1 MSNITFVKSIYNKRG
16 VYVLDFDAYKQVFAE
31 GSQLQISDTVR
42 KSIKESRATLV
53 FKNTQLKVY
62 GYLLE
67 RRDKHKN
74 LQLCWVLTPINSE
87 VEKINNSHKIF
98 TLSDDK
104 VINIDKFGDR
114 LLDDPESPVNKFK
127 YEVIYRQTPFG
138 VLETERRFREYLEGK
153 NSLTEEEKENS
164 IETEKAETPV
174 EKESAPVEKTE
185 ASVEKESAPVEKAE
199 SIKVEKTETPVEKA
213 ETPVEKAESI
223 KVEKTEAPVEKD
235 RQEDTNK
242 TAGQNC
248 LDMQQVVDKVFSNKM
263 NELLNKELVLK
274 EKEKE
279 IDSLKDTLTKR
290 LDGLDNVIKMTNGIE
305 ADAKIIGVT
314 HIDKFNEEEVID
326 DIDSSDIAYET
337 ALKLMDFGDIITIPL
352 KVFSKYTMYAKKAIE
367 SNREYT
373 IYRILA
379 IVKFDSKANREM
391 LALCSFDET
400 VGKVRIQVARKYM
413 NKAVSE
419 QDIVEYYD
427 TYVRG

>member
-138 VLETERRFREYLEGK
+138 VLETEKRFREYLEGK

-164 IETEKAETPV
+164 IETEKTETPV
-174 EKESAPVEKTE
+174 EKAE
-185 ASVEKESAPVEKAE
+185 APVEKAE
-199 SIKVEKTETPVEKA
+199 SIE
-213 ETPVEKAESI
+213 
-223 KVEKTEAPVEKD
+223 VEKTEAPVEKESSASTEKD
-235 RQEDTNK
+235 TQEDVNK
-242 TAGQNC
+242 TAAQNC
-248 LDMQQVVDKVFSNKM
+248 LDMQQVVDKVFSDKM

-352 KVFSKYTMYAKKAIE
+352 KVFRKYTMYAKKAIE

-379 IVKFDSKANREM
+379 VVKFDSKANREM

>member
-114 LLDDPESPVNKFK
+114 LLDDPESPVNKFR

-138 VLETERRFREYLEGK
+138 VLETEKRFREYLEGK
-153 NSLTEEEKENS
+153 NSLAEEEKENS

-174 EKESAPVEKTE
+174 EK
-185 ASVEKESAPVEKAE
+185 
-199 SIKVEKTETPVEKA
+199 A

-223 KVEKTEAPVEKD
+223 EVEKTEAPVEKESSASTKKD

-352 KVFSKYTMYAKKAIE
+352 KVFRKYTMYAKKAIE

>member
-104 VINIDKFGDR
+104 IINIDKFGDR

-138 VLETERRFREYLEGK
+138 VLETEKRFREYLEGK

-164 IETEKAETPV
+164 IETEKA
-174 EKESAPVEKTE
+174 K
-185 ASVEKESAPVEKAE
+185 
-199 SIKVEKTETPVEKA
+199 TPVEKA

-223 KVEKTEAPVEKD
+223 EVEKTEAPVEKESSASTEKD

-242 TAGQNC
+242 TAGQNS
-248 LDMQQVVDKVFSNKM
+248 LDMQQVVDKVFSDKM

-352 KVFSKYTMYAKKAIE
+352 KVFRKYTMYAKKAIE

>member
-114 LLDDPESPVNKFK
+114 LLDDPESPVNKFR

-138 VLETERRFREYLEGK
+138 VLETEKRFREYLEGK

-164 IETEKAETPV
+164 IETEKAE
-174 EKESAPVEKTE
+174 
-185 ASVEKESAPVEKAE
+185 APVEKAE
-199 SIKVEKTETPVEKA
+199 TPVEKAEAPVEKA

-223 KVEKTEAPVEKD
+223 EVEKTEAPVEKESSASTEKD
-235 RQEDTNK
+235 RQEDVNK
-242 TAGQNC
+242 TAAQNC

-352 KVFSKYTMYAKKAIE
+352 KVFRKYTMYAKKAIE

-427 TYVRG
+427 IYVRG

>member
-16 VYVLDFDAYKQVFAE
+16 VYVLDFDTYKQVFAE

-138 VLETERRFREYLEGK
+138 VLETEKRFREYLEGK

-164 IETEKAETPV
+164 IETEKA
-174 EKESAPVEKTE
+174 K
-185 ASVEKESAPVEKAE
+185 
-199 SIKVEKTETPVEKA
+199 TPVEKA

-223 KVEKTEAPVEKD
+223 EVEKTEAPVEKESPASTEKD
-235 RQEDTNK
+235 KQEDTSR
-242 TAGQNC
+242 TAGQNS
-248 LDMQQVVDKVFSNKM
+248 LDMQQVVDKVFSDKM

-352 KVFSKYTMYAKKAIE
+352 KVFRKYTMYAKKAIE

>member
-16 VYVLDFDAYKQVFAE
+16 VYVLDFDGYKQVFAE

-138 VLETERRFREYLEGK
+138 VLETEKRFREYLEGK

-174 EKESAPVEKTE
+174 EK
-185 ASVEKESAPVEKAE
+185 AE
-199 SIKVEKTETPVEKA
+199 SIE
-213 ETPVEKAESI
+213 
-223 KVEKTEAPVEKD
+223 VEKTEAPVEKESAPVKKEISTEEEESSASTEKD
-235 RQEDTNK
+235 MQEDVNK
-242 TAGQNC
+242 TAAQNC
-248 LDMQQVVDKVFSNKM
+248 LDMQQVVDKVFSDKI

-352 KVFSKYTMYAKKAIE
+352 KVFRKYTMYAKKAIE

-419 QDIVEYYD
+419 QDIFEYYD

>member
-87 VEKINNSHKIF
+87 IEKINNSHKIF

-138 VLETERRFREYLEGK
+138 VLETEKRFREYLEGK

-174 EKESAPVEKTE
+174 EKESVPVKKESVPVKKEISTE
-185 ASVEKESAPVEKAE
+185 EKESSA
-199 SIKVEKTETPVEKA
+199 ST
-213 ETPVEKAESI
+213 
-223 KVEKTEAPVEKD
+223 EKD
-235 RQEDTNK
+235 MQEDVNK
-242 TAGQNC
+242 TAAQNC

-352 KVFSKYTMYAKKAIE
+352 KVFRKYTMYAKKAIE

>member
-138 VLETERRFREYLEGK
+138 VLETEKRFREYLEGK

-174 EKESAPVEKTE
+174 EK
-185 ASVEKESAPVEKAE
+185 
-199 SIKVEKTETPVEKA
+199 A

-223 KVEKTEAPVEKD
+223 EVEKTEAPVEKESSASTEKD

-242 TAGQNC
+242 TAGQNS

-352 KVFSKYTMYAKKAIE
+352 KVFRKYTMYAKKAIE

>member
-1 MSNITFVKSIYNKRG
+1 MSNITFVKSNYNKRG
-16 VYVLDFDAYKQVFAE
+16 VYVLDFDEYKQVFAE

-67 RRDKHKN
+67 KRDKHKN

-87 VEKINNSHKIF
+87 VEKVNNSHKIF
-98 TLSDDK
+98 TLPGDK
-104 VINIDKFGDR
+104 VIDIDKFGDR
-114 LLDDPESPVNKFK
+114 LLDDPESPVNKLK
-127 YEVIYRQTPFG
+127 YEIIYRQTPFG
-138 VLETERRFREYLEGK
+138 VLETENRFRGYLRGE
-153 NSLTEEEKENS
+153 NSLTEEDES
-164 IETEKAETPV
+164 ETPV
-174 EKESAPVEKTE
+174 EKER
-185 ASVEKESAPVEKAE
+185 
-199 SIKVEKTETPVEKA
+199 IKVEKTETPVEK
-213 ETPVEKAESI
+213 
-223 KVEKTEAPVEKD
+223 EKTSVKEEISTESKESTASTEREVH
-235 RQEDTNK
+235 EDTNVEAAQK
-242 TAGQNC
+242 HVDAILNAP
-248 LDMQQVVDKVFSNKM
+248 MQQTVDKIFSEKM
-263 NELLNKELVLK
+263 DELLNRELALR

-279 IDSLKDTLTKR
+279 LDSLKDKLANR

-352 KVFSKYTMYAKKAIE
+352 KVFKKYTMYAKKAIE
-367 SNREYT
+367 SNRDYT

-379 IVKFDSKANREM
+379 VVKFDSKANREM
-391 LALCSFDET
+391 LALCNFDET

-427 TYVRG
+427 TYIRG

>member
-1 MSNITFVKSIYNKRG
+1 MSNITFVKSNYNKRG
-16 VYVLDFDAYKQVFAE
+16 VYVLDFDEYKQVFAE

-67 RRDKHKN
+67 KRDKHKN

-87 VEKINNSHKIF
+87 VEKVNNSHKIF
-98 TLSDDK
+98 TLPGDK
-104 VINIDKFGDR
+104 VIDIDKFGDR

-127 YEVIYRQTPFG
+127 YEIIYRQTPFG
-138 VLETERRFREYLEGK
+138 VLETENRFRGYLRGE
-153 NSLTEEEKENS
+153 NDLTEEDESETPVIKKENIKVEKEN
-164 IETEKAETPV
+164 IEVKND
-174 EKESAPVEKTE
+174 TE
-185 ASVEKESAPVEKAE
+185 A
-199 SIKVEKTETPVEKA
+199 EKTETPVEKENA
-213 ETPVEKAESI
+213 LVKKEISTES
-223 KVEKTEAPVEKD
+223 KESTASTKKEVH
-235 RQEDTNK
+235 EDTNVEAAQK
-242 TAGQNC
+242 HVDAILNAP
-248 LDMQQVVDKVFSNKM
+248 MQQAVDKIFSEKM
-263 NELLNKELVLK
+263 NELLNRELALR

-279 IDSLKDTLTKR
+279 IDSLKDKLANR

-352 KVFSKYTMYAKKAIE
+352 KVFKKYTMYAKKAIE
-367 SNREYT
+367 SNRDYT

-379 IVKFDSKANREM
+379 VVKFDSKANREM
-391 LALCSFDET
+391 LVLCNFDET

-427 TYVRG
+427 TYIRG

>member
-138 VLETERRFREYLEGK
+138 VLETEKRFREYLEGK
-153 NSLTEEEKENS
+153 NSLTEEEKAES
-164 IETEKAETPV
+164 IE
-174 EKESAPVEKTE
+174 VEKTE

-199 SIKVEKTETPVEKA
+199 GIE
-213 ETPVEKAESI
+213 
-223 KVEKTEAPVEKD
+223 VEKTEAPVEKASPASTEKD
-235 RQEDTNK
+235 MQEDVNK
-242 TAGQNC
+242 TAAQNC

-263 NELLNKELVLK
+263 NELLNKELILK

-352 KVFSKYTMYAKKAIE
+352 KVFRKYTMYAKKAIE

>member
-31 GSQLQISDTVR
+31 GSQLQISDTAR

-138 VLETERRFREYLEGK
+138 VLETEKRFREYLEGK
-153 NSLTEEEKENS
+153 NCLTEEEKENS

-174 EKESAPVEKTE
+174 EK
-185 ASVEKESAPVEKAE
+185 
-199 SIKVEKTETPVEKA
+199 A

-223 KVEKTEAPVEKD
+223 EVEKTEAPVEKESSASTEKD
-235 RQEDTNK
+235 MQEDVNK

-352 KVFSKYTMYAKKAIE
+352 KVFRKYTMYAKKAIE

>member
-1 MSNITFVKSIYNKRG
+1 MSKITFVKSIYNKRG
-16 VYVLDFDAYKQVFAE
+16 VYVLDFDEYKQVFAE

-42 KSIKESRATLV
+42 KNIKESRATLV

-138 VLETERRFREYLEGK
+138 VLETEKRFREYLKGK
-153 NSLTEEEKENS
+153 NSLTEEEKVDAEVEKVES
-164 IETEKAETPV
+164 IEIEKKEAPVEKIETPV
-174 EKESAPVEKTE
+174 EKESASVKKEISTE
-185 ASVEKESAPVEKAE
+185 SKESSA
-199 SIKVEKTETPVEKA
+199 ST
-213 ETPVEKAESI
+213 
-223 KVEKTEAPVEKD
+223 EKD
-235 RQEDTNK
+235 MQEDVNK

-248 LDMQQVVDKVFSNKM
+248 LEMQQVVDKVFSKKM

-352 KVFSKYTMYAKKAIE
+352 KVFRKYTMYAKKAIE

-391 LALCSFDET
+391 LVLCSFDET

>member
-1 MSNITFVKSIYNKRG
+1 MSNITFVKSNYNKRG
-16 VYVLDFDAYKQVFAE
+16 VYVLDFDEYKQVFAE

-42 KSIKESRATLV
+42 KSLKESRATLV

-87 VEKINNSHKIF
+87 VEKVNNSHKIF
-98 TLSDDK
+98 TLPGDK
-104 VINIDKFGDR
+104 VIDIDKFGDK

-127 YEVIYRQTPFG
+127 YEIIYRQTPFG
-138 VLETERRFREYLEGK
+138 VLETENRFRGYLRGE
-153 NSLTEEEKENS
+153 NSLAEEDEN
-164 IETEKAETPV
+164 ETPVVKKESIKV
-174 EKESAPVEKTE
+174 EKESIEVKNDTE
-185 ASVEKESAPVEKAE
+185 A
-199 SIKVEKTETPVEKA
+199 EKTETPVEKENA
-213 ETPVEKAESI
+213 LVKKEISTES
-223 KVEKTEAPVEKD
+223 KESTASTKKEVH
-235 RQEDTNK
+235 EDTNVEAAQK
-242 TAGQNC
+242 HVDAILNAP
-248 LDMQQVVDKVFSNKM
+248 MQQAVDKIFSEKM
-263 NELLNKELVLK
+263 DELLDRELALR

-279 IDSLKDTLTKR
+279 IDSLKDKLANR

-352 KVFSKYTMYAKKAIE
+352 KVFKKYTMYAKKAIE
-367 SNREYT
+367 SNRDYT

-379 IVKFDSKANREM
+379 VVKFDSKANREM
-391 LALCSFDET
+391 LALCNFDET

-427 TYVRG
+427 TYIRG

>member
-138 VLETERRFREYLEGK
+138 VLETEKRFREYLEGK

-174 EKESAPVEKTE
+174 EKESTPVKKAESIEVEKTE
-185 ASVEKESAPVEKAE
+185 ASVEKESSA
-199 SIKVEKTETPVEKA
+199 ST
-213 ETPVEKAESI
+213 
-223 KVEKTEAPVEKD
+223 EKD
-235 RQEDTNK
+235 RQEDVNK
-242 TAGQNC
+242 KAAQNC

-263 NELLNKELVLK
+263 NELLNKELALK

-352 KVFSKYTMYAKKAIE
+352 KVFRKYTMYAKKAIE

-379 IVKFDSKANREM
+379 VVKFDSKANREM

>member
-16 VYVLDFDAYKQVFAE
+16 VYVLDFDTYKQVFAE

-98 TLSDDK
+98 TLSDNK

-138 VLETERRFREYLEGK
+138 VLETEKRFREYLEGK

-164 IETEKAETPV
+164 IETEKAETPI
-174 EKESAPVEKTE
+174 EKER
-185 ASVEKESAPVEKAE
+185 APVEKAE
-199 SIKVEKTETPVEKA
+199 SIE
-213 ETPVEKAESI
+213 I
-223 KVEKTEAPVEKD
+223 EKTEAPVEKESSASTEKD
-235 RQEDTNK
+235 MQEDANK

-248 LDMQQVVDKVFSNKM
+248 LDMQQVVDKVFSDKM

-352 KVFSKYTMYAKKAIE
+352 KVFRKYTMYAKKAIE

-379 IVKFDSKANREM
+379 VVKFDSKANREM

>member
-16 VYVLDFDAYKQVFAE
+16 VYVLDFDTYKQVFAE

-104 VINIDKFGDR
+104 VINIDNFGDR

-138 VLETERRFREYLEGK
+138 VLETEKRFREYLEGK
-153 NSLTEEEKENS
+153 NSLTEEEKAES
-164 IETEKAETPV
+164 IE
-174 EKESAPVEKTE
+174 VEKTE
-185 ASVEKESAPVEKAE
+185 ASVEKAESIEVERTEAPVEKESAPVKKEISTEEEE
-199 SIKVEKTETPVEKA
+199 SSAST
-213 ETPVEKAESI
+213 
-223 KVEKTEAPVEKD
+223 EKD

-242 TAGQNC
+242 TAGQNS
-248 LDMQQVVDKVFSNKM
+248 LDMQQVVDKVFSDKM
-263 NELLNKELVLK
+263 NELLNKELILK

-352 KVFSKYTMYAKKAIE
+352 KVFRKYTMYAKKAIE

-379 IVKFDSKANREM
+379 VVKFDSKANREM

>member
-114 LLDDPESPVNKFK
+114 LLDDSESPVNKFK

-138 VLETERRFREYLEGK
+138 VLETEKRFREYLEGK

-164 IETEKAETPV
+164 TETEKAE
-174 EKESAPVEKTE
+174 
-185 ASVEKESAPVEKAE
+185 AS
-199 SIKVEKTETPVEKA
+199 VEKA
-213 ETPVEKAESI
+213 ETS
-223 KVEKTEAPVEKD
+223 VEKTEAPVEKESSASTEKD
-235 RQEDTNK
+235 MQEDVNK
-242 TAGQNC
+242 TAGQNS

-352 KVFSKYTMYAKKAIE
+352 KVFRKYTMYAKKAIE

>member
-1 MSNITFVKSIYNKRG
+1 MSNITFVKSNYNKRG
-16 VYVLDFDAYKQVFAE
+16 VYVLDFDEYKQVFAE

-42 KSIKESRATLV
+42 KSLKESRATLV

-87 VEKINNSHKIF
+87 VEKVNNSHKIF
-98 TLSDDK
+98 TLPGDK
-104 VINIDKFGDR
+104 VIDIDKFGDK

-127 YEVIYRQTPFG
+127 YEIIYRQTPFG
-138 VLETERRFREYLEGK
+138 VLETENRFREYLRGE
-153 NSLTEEEKENS
+153 NSLTEEDENDTPVVKKES
-164 IETEKAETPV
+164 IKV
-174 EKESAPVEKTE
+174 EKESIEVKNDTE
-185 ASVEKESAPVEKAE
+185 A
-199 SIKVEKTETPVEKA
+199 EKTETPVEKENA
-213 ETPVEKAESI
+213 LVKKEISTES
-223 KVEKTEAPVEKD
+223 KESTASTKKEVH
-235 RQEDTNK
+235 EDTNVEAAQK
-242 TAGQNC
+242 HVDAILNAP
-248 LDMQQVVDKVFSNKM
+248 MQQAVDKIFSEKM
-263 NELLNKELVLK
+263 NELLNRELALR

-279 IDSLKDTLTKR
+279 IDSLKDKLANR

-352 KVFSKYTMYAKKAIE
+352 KVFKKYTMYAKKAIE
-367 SNREYT
+367 SNRDYT

-379 IVKFDSKANREM
+379 VVKFDSKANREM
-391 LALCSFDET
+391 LALCNFDET

-427 TYVRG
+427 TYIRG

>member
-138 VLETERRFREYLEGK
+138 VLETEKRFREYLEGK

-174 EKESAPVEKTE
+174 EKESAPVEK
-185 ASVEKESAPVEKAE
+185 AE
-199 SIKVEKTETPVEKA
+199 SIE
-213 ETPVEKAESI
+213 
-223 KVEKTEAPVEKD
+223 VEKTEAPVEKESSASTEKD
-235 RQEDTNK
+235 RREDTNK
-242 TAGQNC
+242 TAGQNS
-248 LDMQQVVDKVFSNKM
+248 LDMQQIVDKVFSNKM

-352 KVFSKYTMYAKKAIE
+352 KVFRKYTMYAKKAIE

>member
-16 VYVLDFDAYKQVFAE
+16 VYVLDFDVYKQVFAE

-114 LLDDPESPVNKFK
+114 LLDDPESPVNKFR

-138 VLETERRFREYLEGK
+138 VLETEKRFREYLEGK

-174 EKESAPVEKTE
+174 EKAETS
-185 ASVEKESAPVEKAE
+185 VEKAE
-199 SIKVEKTETPVEKA
+199 SIE
-213 ETPVEKAESI
+213 
-223 KVEKTEAPVEKD
+223 VEKTEAPVEKESSASTKKD

-352 KVFSKYTMYAKKAIE
+352 KVFRKYTMYAKKAIE

>member
-138 VLETERRFREYLEGK
+138 VLETEKRFREYLEGK
-153 NSLTEEEKENS
+153 NSLTEEEKAES
-164 IETEKAETPV
+164 IE
-174 EKESAPVEKTE
+174 VEKTE
-185 ASVEKESAPVEKAE
+185 TPVEKESAPVEKAE
-199 SIKVEKTETPVEKA
+199 SIE
-213 ETPVEKAESI
+213 
-223 KVEKTEAPVEKD
+223 VEKTEAPVEKESSASTEKD
-235 RQEDTNK
+235 MQEDTNK
-242 TAGQNC
+242 TAGQNS
-248 LDMQQVVDKVFSNKM
+248 LDMQQVVDKIFSNKM

-352 KVFSKYTMYAKKAIE
+352 KVFRKYTMYAKKAIE